1 MGRNWAPLMLRP
13 TQGPAP
19 TALPGQPGWS
29 LVSLCWWR
37 CWRESPRSSAPQVL
51 HLSGGATSP
60 HPTPGCFSATSKR
73 ELKGTLTPPHP
84 WSLGGEPPR
93 GKTGADKASGECK
106 PLPGPWGPG
115 VAGAMATDPQPA
127 LLPFAPSR
135 PEDENTCLPSH
146 PARWPG
152 SAPPPRTQ
160 VQGPPLG
167 PPCPPGGPHRGAQP
181 RKRVVQGSP
190 PYLQD

>member
-93 GKTGADKASGECK
+93 GKTGADKASGEMQATA
-106 PLPGPWGPG
+106 WAVGPG
-115 VAGAMATDPQPA
+115 GGRSHGNRPPASAPA
-127 LLPFAPSR
+127 L
-135 PEDENTCLPSH
+135 
-146 PARWPG
+146 
-152 SAPPPRTQ
+152 
-160 VQGPPLG
+160 
-167 PPCPPGGPHRGAQP
+167 
-181 RKRVVQGSP
+181 KRGSP
-190 PYLQD
+190 DLKAHLQPQSALCREFLGVLAM